1 MARAP
6 HPSAEVARLA
16 TGKLRESNVTS
27 AIIVAAGQGTRMG
40 ADKLF
45 LEIAGLPIVGHT
57 WKRIDAHPDIHEVVL
72 VIRPECHS
80 QFTALA
86 EKLHPTKPYT
96 LAYGGAERQD
106 SVTNGLEAT
115 HPQSRLVVIQDGAR
129 PCTDAQTIADTISAA
144 NKQGAAVT
152 ATAVTDTL
160 KLGDGKLRISLNVDR
175 TNLWAVQ
182 TPQVFQK
189 PIILEAM
196 QAVRDCNA
204 TVTDDTAAC
213 ELIGQPVTLVAASAL
228 NPKVTTPADMALVEF
243 LLSQ

>member
-6 HPSAEVARLA
+6 LASAKVTRLA
-16 TGKLRESNVTS
+16 AGKLRESNVIS

-72 VIRPECHS
+72 VVRPECHS
-80 QFTALA
+80 QFAELA
-86 EKLHPTKPYT
+86 DKLQPTKPYT
-96 LAYGGAERQD
+96 LAHGGAERQD
-106 SVTNGLEAT
+106 SVTNGLRAT
-115 HPQSRLVVIQDGAR
+115 HPDSNLVVIHDGAR
-129 PCTDAQTIADTISAA
+129 PCTDAQTIADTIFAA
-144 NKQGAAVT
+144 SKHGAAVT

-160 KLGDGKLRISLNVDR
+160 KLGDGELRISRNVDR

-196 QAVRDCNA
+196 QAVRDSNT

-213 ELIGQPVTLVAASAL
+213 ELIGQSVTLVAASAL